1 MRYTGMKNKVNK
13 IDISELYK
21 RTIYVLVTAMPYPQI
36 WMYPNP
42 FLICNNGIYQ
52 YYLGDDRYEVSE
64 YL

>member
-1 MRYTGMKNKVNK
+1 MSSTVNR
-13 IDISELYK
+13 ISLSQLYE

-36 WMYPNP
+36 WMYPSP